1 MQDPV
6 SDMLTRIR
14 NAQMIGIKEVR
25 MPHSKFNL
33 AILNVMQEEGYIAK
47 VSTIAEGSKKDLH
60 ITLKYHQDQ
69 PVIEVI
75 KRVSKPALR
84 VYKSCDE
91 LPMVRGGLGIAVI
104 STPKG
109 VMSDRNARANRVG
122 GEVLCTV
129 E

>member
-6 SDMLTRIR
+6 ADMLTRIR

-25 MPHSKFNL
+25 MPHSKLNL
-33 AILNVMQEEGYIAK
+33 AILNVLLDEGYIAK
-47 VSTIAEGSKKDLH
+47 VGTITEGSKKDLQV
-60 ITLKYHQDQ
+60 TLKYHQDQ
-69 PVIEVI
+69 PVIETI
-75 KRVSKPALR
+75 KRISKPALR
-84 VYKSCDE
+84 VYKACDD
-91 LPMVRGGLGIAVI
+91 LPLIRGGLGIAVI